1 MVFSNFTAKVK
12 NIMLM
17 NKPLKNVEKGV
28 LTVAPGAK
36 IPTTREPN
44 VILELSKKKSDT
56 TLDLSFN
63 IIKDKFTTAN
73 TSCQAV
79 SSHVILPRRQV
90 PCNHKRRLPIL

>member
-1 MVFSNFTAKVK
+1 
-12 NIMLM
+12 MLM

-56 TLDLSFN
+56 TLDLSF
-63 IIKDKFTTAN
+63 ISIKNKFTTVDVD
-73 TSCQAV
+73 CQ
-79 SSHVILPRRQV
+79 
-90 PCNHKRRLPIL
+90 CEKRH